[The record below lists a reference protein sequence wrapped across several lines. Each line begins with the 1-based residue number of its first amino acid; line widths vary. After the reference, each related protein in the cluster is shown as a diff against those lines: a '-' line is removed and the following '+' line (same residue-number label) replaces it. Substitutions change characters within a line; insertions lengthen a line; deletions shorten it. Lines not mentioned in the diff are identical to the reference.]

1 MEISE
6 ETMAL
11 MSTATVAVSPG
22 KDDEMEGISK
32 KENKRRQSRR
42 EREAEAKKEDR
53 ERQGKKKQSSLKA
66 YLTREENPD
75 RTLLN

>member
-1 MEISE
+1 
-6 ETMAL
+6 MAL
-11 MSTATVAVSPG
+11 MSMATVAISASPG

-32 KENKRRQSRR
+32 KEGKRRQSRR

-75 RTLLN
+75 

>member
-1 MEISE
+1 MNISE

-11 MSTATVAVSPG
+11 MSMATIAVSPG
-22 KDDEMEGISK
+22 KDEMEGISK

-42 EREAEAKKEDR
+42 EREAEAKQEDR

-75 RTLLN
+75 RTLFN

>member
-1 MEISE
+1 
-6 ETMAL
+6 MAL

-42 EREAEAKKEDR
+42 EREADGIMPR
-53 ERQGKKKQSSLKA
+53 TRQGKE
-66 YLTREENPD
+66 REEETEQPQD
-75 RTLLN
+75 IPHERGKPGLDFIQLG